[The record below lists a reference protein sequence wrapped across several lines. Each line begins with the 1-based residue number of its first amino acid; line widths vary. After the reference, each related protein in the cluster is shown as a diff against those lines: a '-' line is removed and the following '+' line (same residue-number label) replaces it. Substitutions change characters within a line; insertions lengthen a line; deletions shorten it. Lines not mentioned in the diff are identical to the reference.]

1 MGARITESALYGH
14 LWGTDELRDV
24 FGENARIRDW
34 VWILVQLAE
43 AQGELGIIPARAAA
57 AIARSAKPDRLDLAR
72 VGRATRETG
81 HSTLGL
87 IEGLQQV
94 LPAEA
99 AEWVYYGAT
108 VQDLTDTWMA
118 TAMRRAGGVV
128 WRELRTIEGLLL
140 GLAERHRDT
149 PMAGRTHGQPGA
161 PVTFG
166 FKVAGFA
173 DEVRRHL
180 DRMREGA
187 PRWLVGQ
194 LGGAVGALGF
204 YGEEGIALRRRFCER
219 VGLGDPGISW
229 LSSRDRV
236 AEFVGV
242 LTLVSS
248 TLGRLGNEI
257 LELQRPEIGEL
268 AEPAMPGAVGS
279 ITMPHKRN
287 PELSEHLVTLSRLVR
302 ANAGVVLEGLVA
314 EHERDGRGWKAEWVA
329 FPEVCL
335 LTGVAVDVG
344 RRVLAG
350 LEVNAG
356 AMRRNIEAA
365 EGMLG
370 SEMLLASLAPDLG
383 KHRAQSL
390 LQDALAD
397 GRRKG
402 LDFAAAVAASDELR
416 AHLDGAGALIGPS
429 GPSAPSGPWET
440 AGTSVL
446 SAVAG
451 AVDVGASGAMVDE
464 VVGRARRARA
474 SERAAWP

>member
-1 MGARITESALYGH
+1 VGARIAESALYGH

-24 FGENARIRDW
+24 FGEEARIRDW

-43 AQGELGIIPARAAA
+43 AQGELGIIPPRAAA

-72 VGRATRETG
+72 IARATRETG

-118 TAMRRAGGVV
+118 TAMRRVGAAV
-128 WRELRTIEGLLL
+128 WRELRAIEALLL

-166 FKVAGFA
+166 LKMAGFA

-180 DRMREGA
+180 ERMQQGA

-204 YGEEGIALRRRFCER
+204 YGEQALPLRRRFCER

-229 LSSRDRV
+229 LTSRDRV
-236 AEFVGV
+236 AEFAVV
-242 LTLVSS
+242 LTLVCS
-248 TLGRLGNEI
+248 TLGRFGNEV

-268 AEPAMPGAVGS
+268 AEPAMPGGVGS

-302 ANAGVVLEGLVA
+302 ANASVLLEGLVA

-335 LTGVAVDVG
+335 LTGVALDMG
-344 RRVLAG
+344 RRVLDG
-350 LEVNAG
+350 LEVDAE
-356 AMRRNIEAA
+356 AMLRNIAEAH
-365 EGMLG
+365 GMLA
-370 SEMLLASLAPDLG
+370 SERLLASLAPAIG

-390 LQDALAD
+390 LQEALAD
-397 GRRKG
+397 GRRRG
-402 LDFAAAVAASDELR
+402 LGLEEAVARSEDLRRHLSDAEP
-416 AHLDGAGALIGPS
+416 AL
-429 GPSAPSGPWET
+429 
-440 AGTSVL
+440 L
-446 SAVAG
+446 L

-464 VVGRARRARA
+464 VLERARWARA
-474 SERAAWP
+474 QEQATWP